1 MVDILISNL
10 QEKIDVMQNLRDLIT
25 EAVSR
30 ALLLEDVSK
39 NIEVSVALVDDDFI
53 RELNRQY
60 RSIDMAT
67 DVLSFTL
74 GEIAFNTNN
83 DFVSCETNLLGDV
96 VVSLE
101 RAMVQADK
109 YGNTFEK
116 EVVFLVVHGILHLL
130 GYDHES
136 DEEKAVMRQK
146 EKEIMKTLDLTEGI
160 K

>member
-1 MVDILISNL
+1 
-10 QEKIDVMQNLRDLIT
+10 
-25 EAVSR
+25 
-30 ALLLEDVSK
+30 
-39 NIEVSVALVDDDFI
+39 
-53 RELNRQY
+53 
-60 RSIDMAT
+60 MAT